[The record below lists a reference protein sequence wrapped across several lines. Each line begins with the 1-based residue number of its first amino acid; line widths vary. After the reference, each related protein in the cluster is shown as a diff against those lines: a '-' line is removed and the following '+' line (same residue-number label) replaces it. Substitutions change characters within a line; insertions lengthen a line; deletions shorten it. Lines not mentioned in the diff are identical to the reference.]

1 MKRGVFL
8 SEGGS
13 EFFTVFA
20 GQQFKAGARVVNF
33 GRETVSNL
41 HVAVKFL
48 DAKGAPRREVL
59 DRVVALAP
67 GEAKAVEQAGLS
79 RNAGEAGVSASLTL
93 DGALIDGLHHELGVW
108 EPKAKPQ
115 YIEARDGGFWWRGKP
130 WKAHGVNYMPS
141 SGIGLANDQLLRDTG
156 WDAGPTIPR

>member
-41 HVAVKFL
+41 QVSVKFL
-48 DAKGAPRREVL
+48 DAKG
-59 DRVVALAP
+59 VAA
-67 GEAKAVEQAGLS
+67 Q
-79 RNAGEAGVSASLTL
+79 
-93 DGALIDGLHHELGVW
+93 DGAG
-108 EPKAKPQ
+108 
-115 YIEARDGGFWWRGKP
+115 
-130 WKAHGVNYMPS
+130 
-141 SGIGLANDQLLRDTG
+141 
-156 WDAGPTIPR
+156 